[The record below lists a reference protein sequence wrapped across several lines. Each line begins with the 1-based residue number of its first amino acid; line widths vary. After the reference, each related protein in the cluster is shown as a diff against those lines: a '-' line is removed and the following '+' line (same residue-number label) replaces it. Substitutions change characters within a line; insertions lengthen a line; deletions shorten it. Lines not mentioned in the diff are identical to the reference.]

1 MIGIDSV
8 GDQPATG
15 DQPVVITRRSY
26 ASDAMT
32 VVGWSV
38 DPVDHQPVHGV
49 LVAIDGVSASWAEYG
64 SARND
69 VSADLGSAAYLHSGY
84 IGVIPLNGLADGVH
98 TLTVR
103 AVNRDGGA
111 SAEEQTAFLIT

>member
-1 MIGIDSV
+1 MS
-8 GDQPATG
+8 P
-15 DQPVVITRRSY
+15 P
-26 ASDAMT
+26 
-32 VVGWSV
+32 
-38 DPVDHQPVHGV
+38 
-49 LVAIDGVSASWAEYG
+49 
-64 SARND
+64 
-69 VSADLGSAAYLHSGY
+69 DLGSAAYLHSGY

>member
-8 GDQPATG
+8 GDQPVSG

-64 SARND
+64 STRND
-69 VSADLGSAAYLHSGY
+69 VSADLGSAYLHSGY

-103 AVNRDGGA
+103 AVNRNGGA
-111 SAEEQTAFLIT
+111 SAEEQTAFRIT